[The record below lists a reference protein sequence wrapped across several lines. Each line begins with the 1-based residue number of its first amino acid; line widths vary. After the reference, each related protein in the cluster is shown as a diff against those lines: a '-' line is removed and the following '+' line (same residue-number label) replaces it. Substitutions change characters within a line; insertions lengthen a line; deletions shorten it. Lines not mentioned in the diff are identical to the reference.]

1 MVCSVHIDAVEQGAI
16 DDGGPRRFVCQQK
29 HRFTASINSW
39 MSNAVQNSAQLWTWM
54 ERIKGGQDIL
64 LLRLAS
70 RVFYKHILEAAQ
82 NGAYE
87 YSYFILVRFIP
98 WSENG
103 FLSVSYKEGWEGVMS
118 FKVGGVGGLDF
129 LRQKGEGAP
138 TFSQK

>member
-1 MVCSVHIDAVEQGAI
+1 
-16 DDGGPRRFVCQQK
+16 
-29 HRFTASINSW
+29 

-103 FLSVSYKEGWEGVMS
+103 FLSVSYKEGCERVY
-118 FKVGGVGGLDF
+118 VLQGGWGIKVGGLDF

-138 TFSQK
+138 TFSQKKKKLETFSKLLKRAF